1 MVIEQKKQ
9 QYGVRFL
16 SVRFHGDSSIRCSV
30 KYDLS
35 VNRELSES
43 TELTPRYVF
52 GTSIP
57 RVSKV
62 WVN

>member
-35 VNRELSES
+35 VNRELS

-52 GTSIP
+52 KTSIP